1 MINFETKDQLLEFRP
16 LENGKAEYLVNY
28 HDFGNLESIIGI
40 RLSYDQLNWL
50 IDRMKQGK
58 YSMSYLK

>member
-50 IDRMKQGK
+50 IDRMNQGK